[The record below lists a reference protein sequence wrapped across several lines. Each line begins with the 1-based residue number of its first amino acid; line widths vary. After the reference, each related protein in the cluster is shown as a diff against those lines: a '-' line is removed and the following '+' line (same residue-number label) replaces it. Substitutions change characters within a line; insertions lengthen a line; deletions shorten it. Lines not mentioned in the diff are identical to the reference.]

1 MLYQMGHFVPRKVLF
16 CHIWSRHP
24 QTERNWGILMGHGV
38 SYSILEGIET
48 ENAYKVLSEM
58 KEDYVLPPECKDGVF
73 TMMIADNIDRNE
85 EIFSGEFSQ
94 NIKGKSLT
102 HSLL

>member
-1 MLYQMGHFVPRKVLF
+1 
-16 CHIWSRHP
+16 
-24 QTERNWGILMGHGV
+24 MGHGV
-38 SYSILEGIET
+38 SYSILEEIET

-73 TMMIADNIDRNE
+73 TMMVADNIDRNE

-94 NIKGKSLT
+94 NMKGKSLT
-102 HSLL
+102 HSLLQISHTSSENRKLANEVAKSEFSLEIYLAIR

>member
-1 MLYQMGHFVPRKVLF
+1 
-16 CHIWSRHP
+16 
-24 QTERNWGILMGHGV
+24 MGHGV
-38 SYSILEGIET
+38 SYSILEEIET

-94 NIKGKSLT
+94 NMKGKSLT
-102 HSLL
+102 HSLLQISHTSSENRKLANEVAKSEFSLEIYLAIR